1 MEEDFIVLT
10 GYYSNKKIYIKYD
23 DIKGITQD
31 DNTSIYYIYL
41 YGTDDYFKV
50 RETQRE
56 IFEKIE
62 NLKKI
67 RKQNKKKLF

>member
-10 GYYSNKKIYIKYD
+10 GYHSGKKIYIKYSNITSIKQGD
-23 DIKGITQD
+23 D
-31 DNTSIYYIYL
+31 TSIYYIYL

-62 NLKKI
+62 NLKKV
-67 RKQNKKKLF
+67 RKQNKKKFF